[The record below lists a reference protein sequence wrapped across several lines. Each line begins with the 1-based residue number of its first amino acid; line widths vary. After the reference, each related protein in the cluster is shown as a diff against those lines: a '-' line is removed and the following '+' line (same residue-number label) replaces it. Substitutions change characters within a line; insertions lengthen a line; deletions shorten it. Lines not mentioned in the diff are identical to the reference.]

1 MNTNG
6 SIYSGPNRRK
16 FVRVPF
22 DAMIECKVVDR
33 LAAEGPKSSSSGFT
47 GVKSQNISAS
57 GLLIKSKKKFAPNSL
72 LELQFTIPNVGGY
85 DEVKVI
91 GKVVRVLKN
100 GNDGFYDNGIIFYK
114 IQKKDEKA
122 IAKFVAFLADTDQ
135 EGS

>member
-1 MNTNG
+1 MNSNG

-22 DAMIECKVVDR
+22 DAMIGCKVVDR
-33 LAAEGPKSSSSGFT
+33 LSAEGPKSSSRGFT
-47 GVKSQNISAS
+47 EVKSRNISAS
-57 GLLIKSKKKFAPNSL
+57 GLLVKSKQKFSPNSL

-100 GNDGFYDNGIIFYK
+100 GNDDFYENGIVFFK

-122 IAKFVAFLADTDQ
+122 IAKFVAFLADTD
-135 EGS
+135 